1 MILKKCHVMLA
12 AAVSVTVLGV
22 PAGAADNL
30 PPAKEKSSSKPTAVD
45 TKDMAL
51 IPAGN
56 FTMGS
61 DKEDASQQGKEFGNT
76 KPWYLDEHPQHKATV
91 KAFYLDKF
99 EVTNEQYRTFVQ
111 KTGHAPPDPWIGS
124 GYIVSLKKD
133 KLQKLTVEQLRN
145 AATKIFRLDID
156 TRAMQAPEL
165 LAAIDQRLTA
175 MGKLP
180 VTEVNWYDAAAYC
193 RGNGKRLPTE
203 TEWEKAARGET
214 GQEFPWGNEWSPNM
228 SNTGNQS
235 WDDGVAPVGS
245 YQNDKS
251 PYGIFDMAGNVSE
264 WVDDW
269 YMAYDG
275 ATYVSEDFGKKYK
288 VVRGAGWGGEG
299 HYAISLFQR
308 SAYRYYREPDAT
320 YNDIGFRCAI
330 DAR

>member
-1 MILKKCHVMLA
+1 MLRKKSRGNVFVVFTFTCLTIPVFA
-12 AAVSVTVLGV
+12 AAGV
-22 PAGAADNL
+22 PTPVDKHDAR
-30 PPAKEKSSSKPTAVD
+30 PTAVD
-45 TKDMAL
+45 TKTMAL

-61 DKEDASQQGKEFGNT
+61 DKEDDSQQGKEFGNT
-76 KPWYLDEHPQHKATV
+76 KPWYLDEHPQHKTMV

-133 KLQKLTVEQLRN
+133 KLQKLTVDQLRN
-145 AATKIFRLDID
+145 AATKVFRLDLD
-156 TRAMQAPEL
+156 TRTMQAPEL
-165 LAAIDQRLTA
+165 LAAIDQRLNA

-180 VTEVNWYDAAAYC
+180 VTEINWYDAAAYC
-193 RGNGKRLPTE
+193 RANGKRLPTE

-214 GQEFPWGNEWSPNM
+214 GQEFPWGNDWAPNM

-269 YMAYDG
+269 YLPYAG

-320 YNDIGFRCAI
+320 YNDIGFRCAV